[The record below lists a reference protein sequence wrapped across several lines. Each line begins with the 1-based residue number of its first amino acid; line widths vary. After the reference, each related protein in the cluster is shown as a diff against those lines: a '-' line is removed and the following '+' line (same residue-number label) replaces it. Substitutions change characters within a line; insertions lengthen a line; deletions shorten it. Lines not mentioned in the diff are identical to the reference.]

1 MTAMTIKLDKPELK
15 YLKILAKRNGKKSEV
30 YAREVLE
37 DFLENDALVKLADQR
52 MKDWE
57 ADGFRTYSWED
68 IKAENGL

>member
-15 YLKILAKRNGKKSEV
+15 YLKVLAKRNGKKSEA

-57 ADGFRTYSWED
+57 ADGFRTYSLDEVLAMCGD
-68 IKAENGL
+68 